1 MWSLLPAALAAW
13 RFHDYKPSP
22 VTFSR
27 AKKWIEQFNN
37 EDRRTAKIL
46 LERVVYLS
54 EKTTRNILV
63 QQNQALMNRLA
74 TVGLAPDKLI
84 YVQVHD
90 AGSSSPV
97 MLNLLRD
104 AAGLDRLGC
113 HFVDA
118 HDSLKLNKVTNEVGE
133 GALIYVDDFVG
144 TGNQFCKERQ
154 FLIQSVVGT
163 FSEFLLVPCI
173 CEEGIYKIA
182 KEGVEAVAG
191 HVHSKAERPL
201 HDNSHLLDSAA
212 KKRMREINK
221 GISSKMGLGYG
232 DLATMVILYRNA
244 PNTAPAVFR
253 GSPNQAPFAGLF
265 PRWKDLP
272 LPQQP

>member
-1 MWSLLPAALAAW
+1 MRSLLYAALAAW
-13 RFHDYKPSP
+13 RFRDYKPSP
-22 VTFSR
+22 VTFGR
-27 AKKWIEQFNN
+27 AKKWIEQFRG
-37 EDRRTAKIL
+37 EDRRAAAL
-46 LERVVYLS
+46 LLDKVVYLS
-54 EKTTRNILV
+54 EKTTTSILV
-63 QQNQALMNRLA
+63 QQNHTLMSRLA
-74 TVGLAPDKLI
+74 TAGLAPNKLI
-84 YVQVHD
+84 YVQVHE

-118 HDSLKLNKVTNEVGE
+118 HDSLKLNKVTNEVGV

-154 FLIQSVVGT
+154 FASQSVVGT

-182 KEGVEAVAG
+182 KEGVEAFAG

-201 HDNSHLLDSAA
+201 HENSHLLDPDA
-212 KKRMREINK
+212 KERMREICNR
-221 GISSKMGLGYG
+221 ISVKMGLGY
-232 DLATMVILYRNA
+232 DQLATMVVLYRNA
-244 PNTAPAVFR
+244 PNTVPSVFR
-253 GSPNQAPFAGLF
+253 GSPNQSPFVGLF

-272 LPQQP
+272 IPNQR

>member
-1 MWSLLPAALAAW
+1 MRSFLYGALAAW
-13 RFHDYKPSP
+13 RFRDYKPLP
-22 VTFSR
+22 VTFGR
-27 AKKWIEQFNN
+27 AKKWLEQFNGD
-37 EDRRTAKIL
+37 DRRTAGSLLKKI
-46 LERVVYLS
+46 VYLS

-63 QQNQALMNRLA
+63 QQNHALMARLA
-74 TVGLAPDKLI
+74 DAGLPPNKLI

-104 AAGLDRLGC
+104 VAGLDRLGC

-118 HDSLKLNKVTNEVGE
+118 HDSLKLNKVTNQVGV
-133 GALIYVDDFVG
+133 GAIIYVDDFVA

-154 FLIQSVVGT
+154 FASQSVVGT

-201 HDNSHLLDSAA
+201 HDNSHVIDSEP
-212 KKRMREINK
+212 KERMRKICA
-221 GISSKMGLGYG
+221 GISAKMGLGYNQ
-232 DLATMVILYRNA
+232 LATMVILYRNA
-244 PNTAPAVFR
+244 PNTAPAIFR
-253 GSPNQAPFAGLF
+253 GSPNQVPFAGLF

-272 LPQQP
+272 ISKPK

>member
-1 MWSLLPAALAAW
+1 MRSLLYAALASW
-13 RFHDYKPSP
+13 RFRDYKPLP
-22 VTFSR
+22 VTFGR
-27 AKKWIEQFNN
+27 AKKWIEQFRGK
-37 EDRRTAKIL
+37 DRRAAAL
-46 LERVVYLS
+46 LLDKVVYLS
-54 EKTTRNILV
+54 EKTTTSILV
-63 QQNQALMNRLA
+63 QQNHTLMSRLA
-74 TVGLAPDKLI
+74 TAGLPPNKLI
-84 YVQVHD
+84 YVQVHE

-118 HDSLKLNKVTNEVGE
+118 HDSLKLNKVTNEVGV

-154 FLIQSVVGT
+154 FASQSVVGT

-182 KEGVEAVAG
+182 KEGVEAFAG

-201 HDNSHLLDSAA
+201 HANSHLLDPDA
-212 KKRMREINK
+212 KERMREICNR
-221 GISSKMGLGYG
+221 ISVKMGLGY
-232 DLATMVILYRNA
+232 DQLATMVILYRNA
-244 PNTAPAVFR
+244 PNTVPSVFR
-253 GSPNQAPFAGLF
+253 GSPNQSPFAGLF

-272 LPQQP
+272 MPNQR

>member
-1 MWSLLPAALAAW
+1 MWSLLSAALAAW

-22 VTFSR
+22 VTFGR
-27 AKKWIEQFNN
+27 ARKWVEQFKGN
-37 EDRRTAKIL
+37 DRKTAEIL
-46 LERVVYLS
+46 LKKVVYLS
-54 EKTTRNILV
+54 EKTTRDILV
-63 QQNQALMNRLA
+63 QQNHALMTRLA
-74 TVGLAPDKLI
+74 AVGLPPDKLV

-118 HDSLKLNKVTNEVGE
+118 HDSFGINKVTNEVGE

-154 FLIQSVVGT
+154 FAIQSVVGT

-182 KEGVEAVAG
+182 KEGVEAFAG
-191 HVHSKAERPL
+191 HVHSKVERPL
-201 HDNSHLLDSAA
+201 HDNSHVLESNA
-212 KKRMREINK
+212 KQRMREINM
-221 GISSKMGLGYG
+221 GISGKMGLGYNQ
-232 DLATMVILYRNA
+232 LATMVILYRNA

-272 LPQQP
+272 LPNRP

>member
-1 MWSLLPAALAAW
+1 MWNLLPAVLAAL

-22 VTFSR
+22 VTLSR
-27 AKKWIEQFNN
+27 TKKWIEQFNGK
-37 EDRRTAKIL
+37 DRRTAKL
-46 LERVVYLS
+46 LLKKVVYLS

-63 QQNQALMNRLA
+63 QQNQALMTRLA
-74 TVGLAPDKLI
+74 AVGLAPDKLVYI
-84 YVQVHD
+84 QVHD

-118 HDSLKLNKVTNEVGE
+118 HDSLKLNKLTNEVGE

-154 FLIQSVVGT
+154 FAVQSVVGT

-173 CEEGIYKIA
+173 CEEGIYRLA
-182 KEGVEAVAG
+182 KEGVEAVSG
-191 HVHSKAERPL
+191 HVHSKVERPL

-212 KKRMREINK
+212 KQRMREINR
-221 GISSKMGLGYG
+221 GISAKMGLGYN

-272 LPQQP
+272 LPKQH

>member
-1 MWSLLPAALAAW
+1 LYTEFVKDLKLASENTENTLPWQKSA
-13 RFHDYKPSP
+13 
-22 VTFSR
+22 
-27 AKKWIEQFNN
+27 I
-37 EDRRTAKIL
+37 
-46 LERVVYLS
+46 VYLS
-54 EKTTRNILV
+54 EKTTKNILV
-63 QQNQALMNRLA
+63 QQNQALMTRLKEA
-74 TVGLAPDKLI
+74 GLTPDRLI

-118 HDSLKLNKVTNEVGE
+118 HDSLGLNKVTNEVGE

-154 FLIQSVVGT
+154 FAVQSVVGT

-173 CEEGIYKIA
+173 CEEGIYNIA
-182 KEGVEAVAG
+182 KKGVEAFAG

-201 HDNSHLLDSAA
+201 HDNAQLMKAED
-212 KKRMREINK
+212 KQRMREICN
-221 GISSKMGLGYG
+221 GISSKMGLGYKH
-232 DLATMVILYRNA
+232 LATMVILYRNA
-244 PNTAPAVFR
+244 PNTAPAIFR
-253 GSPNQAPFAGLF
+253 GSPNPSSVCGIIPEMEGPTSSRPQVKVASKRTLAG
-265 PRWKDLP
+265 
-272 LPQQP
+272 

>member
-1 MWSLLPAALAAW
+1 MRSLLYAALAAW
-13 RFHDYKPSP
+13 RFRDYKPLP
-22 VTFSR
+22 VTFGR
-27 AKKWIEQFNN
+27 AKKWIEQFRGK
-37 EDRRTAKIL
+37 DRRAAAL
-46 LERVVYLS
+46 LLDKVVYLS
-54 EKTTRNILV
+54 EKTTTSILV
-63 QQNQALMNRLA
+63 QQNHTLMSRLA
-74 TVGLAPDKLI
+74 TAGLPPSKLI
-84 YVQVHD
+84 YVQVHE

-118 HDSLKLNKVTNEVGE
+118 HDSLKLNKVTNDVGV

-154 FLIQSVVGT
+154 FASQSVVGT

-182 KEGVEAVAG
+182 KDGVEAFAG

-201 HDNSHLLDSAA
+201 HENSHLLDPDA
-212 KKRMREINK
+212 KERMREICNR
-221 GISSKMGLGYG
+221 ISVKMGLGY
-232 DLATMVILYRNA
+232 DQLATMVILYRNA
-244 PNTAPAVFR
+244 PNTVPSVFR
-253 GSPNQAPFAGLF
+253 GSPNQSPFAGLF

-272 LPQQP
+272 IPNQR

>member
-1 MWSLLPAALAAW
+1 MRSLLYAALAAW
-13 RFHDYKPSP
+13 RFHDYKPLP

-27 AKKWIEQFNN
+27 AKKWIEQFKGK
-37 EDRRTAKIL
+37 DRRAAGIL
-46 LERVVYLS
+46 LEKVVYLS
-54 EKTTRNILV
+54 EKTTRDILV
-63 QQNQALMNRLA
+63 QQNRVLMSRLA
-74 TVGLAPDKLI
+74 AAGLPPDKLV

-104 AAGLDRLGC
+104 AAGLNRLGC

-118 HDSLKLNKVTNEVGE
+118 HDSLGLNKVTNEVGE

-154 FLIQSVVGT
+154 FAFQSVVGT

-182 KEGVEAVAG
+182 KEGVEAFAG
-191 HVHSKAERPL
+191 HVHSRAERPL
-201 HDNSHLLDSAA
+201 HENSHVMDPDA
-212 KKRMREINK
+212 KQRMREMCT
-221 GISSKMGLGYG
+221 GISAQMGLGYNQ
-232 DLATMVILYRNA
+232 LATMVILYRNA
-244 PNTAPAVFR
+244 PNTVPAVFR
-253 GSPNQAPFAGLF
+253 GSPNQAPFVGLF

-272 LPQQP
+272 IPNQH